1 VEHDQPDDN
10 AEFDGAISGRIGP
23 KIDRN
28 LPEFS
33 TLGCFAPRP
42 LSPLDNPAEPLPFPK
57 VAAFGLT
64 AEITGFHSFAD
75 FSTV

>member
-1 VEHDQPDDN
+1 MKTPGQRSTWNNSHLQTTIVPR
-10 AEFDGAISGRIGP
+10 GT
-23 KIDRN
+23 
-28 LPEFS
+28 PEFS

-64 AEITGFHSFAD
+64 DEFTGFHSFAD